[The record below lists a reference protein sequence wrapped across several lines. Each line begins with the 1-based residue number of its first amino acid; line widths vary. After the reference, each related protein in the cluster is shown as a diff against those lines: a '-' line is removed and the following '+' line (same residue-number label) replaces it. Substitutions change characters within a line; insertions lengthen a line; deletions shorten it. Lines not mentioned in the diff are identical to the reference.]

1 MYLNDPTVYL
11 FIEIGYTP
19 NIGYSNKNFK
29 SSNNVINEDNKKHLY
44 A

>member
-19 NIGYSNKNFK
+19 NIGYSNKFL
-29 SSNNVINEDNKKHLY
+29 SSNNVINEDNKKYLY
-44 A
+44 S